1 LHFAPLALGCRK
13 LVQSSTSNSVNSMTL
28 SKPTEPVATNARPLS
43 GRTVVITRAQA
54 QADEFVTELEQYGA
68 SVIVCPTIEISK
80 LENYERLDEA
90 IDHLYG
96 YDWLVFTSVNGVD
109 YFFQRLKARGREV
122 SDIDD
127 VKVCAIGEATAERLR
142 DLHIHVDIIPA
153 EFKAEGIFAALERFV
168 GGKNAL
174 QGLNV
179 LIPRA
184 SVARDYLPK
193 ALEQSGARVDV
204 VPAYRTSLPPQLDR
218 GRVAAMLSG
227 GADCIAFTSSSTV
240 RNLAQ
245 LFDTQDLSES
255 LGGVVI
261 ACIGDITA
269 RTAADFG
276 LQVEVQPEQF
286 TIPALARAIADY
298 FANK

>member
-1 LHFAPLALGCRK
+1 
-13 LVQSSTSNSVNSMTL
+13 MTV
-28 SKPTEPVATNARPLS
+28 SKPSSPVTANAQALS

-68 SVIVCPTIEISK
+68 RVIVCPTIEISE
-80 LENYERLDEA
+80 LESYERLDEA

-96 YDWLVFTSVNGVD
+96 YDWLIFTSVNGVD
-109 YFFQRLKARGREV
+109 HFFRRLKARGREV
-122 SDIDD
+122 SDIDE
-127 VKVCAIGEATAERLR
+127 VKVCAIGEATGERLR
-142 DLHIHVDIIPA
+142 DLHIHVDIIPP

-168 GGKNAL
+168 GGKDAL

-204 VPAYRTSLPPQLDR
+204 VPAYRTSLPQHLER
-218 GRVAAMLSG
+218 GRVSAMLSG

-245 LFDTQDLSES
+245 LFDTQDLSGS
-255 LGGVVI
+255 LSGVVI

-269 RTAADFG
+269 KTAADFG
-276 LQVEVQPEQF
+276 LRVDVQPEQF

-298 FANK
+298 FSK